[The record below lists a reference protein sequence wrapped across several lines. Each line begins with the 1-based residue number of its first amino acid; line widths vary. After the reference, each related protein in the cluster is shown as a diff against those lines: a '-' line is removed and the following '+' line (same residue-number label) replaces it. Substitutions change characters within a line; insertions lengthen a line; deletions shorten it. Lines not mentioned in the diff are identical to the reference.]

1 MMPVAEAAG
10 RIVRVVSTDP
20 VSKRNVHAG
29 MEHRKRIVFVSV
41 LTHFERGSGDVKPN
55 PLMSSF
61 VFLLGSKYTLRYALA
76 STCVFAV
83 CILSSK
89 AVAQCTLL
97 FFAVCAVFFTTYF
110 SRWFVALA
118 LAAFLDIA
126 TNFLGVQRGL
136 SLVVVFVLTNVFL
149 FLSLHYSRVADLR
162 AAVTTAIY
170 GVIWPFF
177 VYDTTVVRTREFS
190 KTARMYYNC
199 LEYDNFLVFVHGGG
213 WCTGDIQDWLG
224 YRLASLCNS
233 TVVLVTYP
241 KCTVPVK
248 YVLRT
253 YGIIAAAALP
263 VAVFAASY
271 AGTFFAWLVVALP
284 LYAWIV
290 YMLSLR
296 AFEYTGQ
303 KSYYKEQVDSVTQT
317 LDDLRRKFPQ
327 AKFSFV
333 GHSAG
338 AALLLS
344 YIVGRLEADKPIGG
358 KYALLSGPYDF
369 VEMQKHYNS
378 SHFANVFGTLTLEWV
393 SPLHRLARC
402 NRYVLP
408 SSEAVYAVTSQSDFP
423 FLNKQSTALAT
434 TWTSVVR
441 VVLDSERG
449 HGMGMISDDR
459 VWKKVIEMIM

>member
-1 MMPVAEAAG
+1 M
-10 RIVRVVSTDP
+10 
-20 VSKRNVHAG
+20 
-29 MEHRKRIVFVSV
+29 FV
-41 LTHFERGSGDVKPN
+41 
-55 PLMSSF
+55 
-61 VFLLGSKYTLRYALA
+61 
-76 STCVFAV
+76 
-83 CILSSK
+83 
-89 AVAQCTLL
+89 
-97 FFAVCAVFFTTYF
+97 AVCAVFFTTYF
-110 SRWFVALA
+110 SKWFVALA

-126 TNFLGVQRGL
+126 TNFSGIQRGL
-136 SLVVVFVLTNVFL
+136 SLVIVFSVTKLFL
-149 FLSLHYSRVADLR
+149 FLSVRSPRLADLR
-162 AAVTTAIY
+162 AAITTAIY
-170 GVIWPFF
+170 GVIWPLF
-177 VYDTTVVRTREFS
+177 VYDTSAVCTAEFS
-190 KTARMYYNC
+190 KLARIYYRSEKN
-199 LEYDNFLVFVHGGG
+199 DSVLVFIHGGG

-224 YRLASLCNS
+224 HRLASLSKCA
-233 TVVLVTYP
+233 VVLVTYP
-241 KCTVPVK
+241 KCSVPVG

-253 YGIIAAAALP
+253 YAIMAVLVIP
-263 VAVFAASY
+263 VAVFASTY
-271 AGTFFAWLVVALP
+271 TGTFYSWLVVALP
-284 LYAWIV
+284 IYAFAV

-296 AFEYTGQ
+296 TFEYTGQ

-317 LDDLRRKFPQ
+317 LDELQRKFSQ

-358 KYALLSGPYDF
+358 KYVLLSGPYDF
-369 VEMQKHYNS
+369 VEMQKYYNS

-402 NRYVLP
+402 NRYVLT

-423 FLNKQSTALAT
+423 FLNEQSTKLAT

-459 VWKKVIEMIM
+459 VWKKVLELIM